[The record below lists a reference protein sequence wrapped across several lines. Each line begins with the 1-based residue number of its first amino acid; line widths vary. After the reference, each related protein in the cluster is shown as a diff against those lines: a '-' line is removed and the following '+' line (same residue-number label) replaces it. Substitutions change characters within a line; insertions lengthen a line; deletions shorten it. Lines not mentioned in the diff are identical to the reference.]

1 MANLAFPRAVR
12 LRVKSVF
19 RELNQ
24 SGSRLRSP
32 DLIVRYR
39 LNGLA
44 APRFGLTVSRRVGNA
59 VARNRV
65 KRHLREAIRHHRDG
79 LANVDLVVIAKTSAA
94 KLGHSEFQKQVADL
108 FVQLPAR

>member
-12 LRVKSVF
+12 LRIKSVF
-19 RELNQ
+19 RELNR

-39 LNGLA
+39 LNGLDES
-44 APRFGLTVSRRVGNA
+44 RFGLTVSRRVGNA

-65 KRHLREAIRHHRDG
+65 KRHLREAIRHHRSGIQSFDI
-79 LANVDLVVIAKTSAA
+79 VVIAKTSAA
-94 KLGHSEFQKQVADL
+94 RLGHSEFQEQVAQL
-108 FVQLPAR
+108 FAKLPAR